1 MTTVPTT
8 GYTRTRTRLRTDPGE
23 RSSAAESVAG
33 LAPIPTPPLRIQPTG
48 DGNTWDPVRFT
59 GPDASGNSSADEDAA
74 GRNALADGNN
84 PSARHRADNSH
95 LPNPTTW
102 AATLVRATVEVLK
115 GRRPAAQLIRW
126 LEADLWS
133 ALASRAQIGVQN
145 SPGTARPAPVR
156 VRRVHGCP
164 ITDAVWEGAVI
175 INDGE
180 RTRAVALRLEVLRGR
195 WCATALTIG

>member
-1 MTTVPTT
+1 MTTAPTT
-8 GYTRTRTRLRTDPGE
+8 GSPRTRSRSRNASEP
-23 RSSAAESVAG
+23 SSAAESVAG
-33 LAPIPTPPLRIQPTG
+33 LAPIPTPPLRVQPAR
-48 DGNTWDPVRFT
+48 DGNTWDPLRFT
-59 GPDASGNSSADEDAA
+59 GPDASRDHTAREEGPGGNTGAEGYD
-74 GRNALADGNN
+74 
-84 PSARHRADNSH
+84 PSPSDRADNGH
-95 LPNPTTW
+95 LPSPTTW

-133 ALASRAQIGVQN
+133 ALASRAQIGVQH

-156 VRRVHGCP
+156 VRRVHGCR
-164 ITDAVWEGAVI
+164 ITDAIWEGAVI